1 MATEQ
6 TTDTTTTDPP
16 DALRRLGRLIGTWQ
30 VTDPS
35 GANAVEGQVSY
46 EWLDGESFLLQRVDL
61 LQNGQHARGIEVI
74 GHTWLFGGER
84 DADITSRYY
93 DHAGHTLDYVY
104 ELDDDSLTIW
114 GGEKGSAAYFRG
126 TFDATGDRLT
136 GSWVWPGGGY
146 DSSMTRI
153 GS

>member
-1 MATEQ
+1 MTTEPS
-6 TTDTTTTDPP
+6 TDQVSGTAD
-16 DALRRLGRLIGTWQ
+16 DLRRLGRLIGTWH

-35 GANAVEGQVSY
+35 GSGAVEGHVSY
-46 EWLDGESFLLQRVDL
+46 EWLDGQTFLLQRVDL
-61 LQNGQHARGIEVI
+61 LQGGQRARGIEVI
-74 GHTWLFGGER
+74 GHTWPFGGEA
-84 DADITSRYY
+84 DPDITSRYY

-104 ELDDDSLTIW
+104 ELDGDTLTIW

-146 DSSMTRI
+146 ESSMTRTR
-153 GS
+153 S